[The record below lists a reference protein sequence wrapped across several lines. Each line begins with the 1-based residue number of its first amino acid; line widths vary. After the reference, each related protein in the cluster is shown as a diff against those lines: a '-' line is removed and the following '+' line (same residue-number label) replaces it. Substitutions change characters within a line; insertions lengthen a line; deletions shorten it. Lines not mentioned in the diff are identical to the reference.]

1 MSFQEVDSNAIITNA
16 ELWFTEKY
24 MYFPPAPATISEF
37 EIWGAEIG
45 SVKGKITTTMAT
57 TTATTEP
64 STTEPYI
71 ALLEA
76 IPSFQIPGVYNST
89 SPAWRDFVTMFQEI
103 GPEFRSGFINAAF
116 SLAKNVNL

>member
-45 SVKGKITTTMAT
+45 SVKGKITTTMPT
-57 TTATTEP
+57 TTNTLPPTT
-64 STTEPYI
+64 TTLPPTRPIRHLI
-71 ALLEA
+71 A
-76 IPSFQIPGVYNST
+76 VK
-89 SPAWRDFVTMFQEI
+89 EI
-103 GPEFRSGFINAAF
+103 
-116 SLAKNVNL
+116 

>member
-1 MSFQEVDSNAIITNA
+1 MSFKEVDSNDVITNA

-45 SVKGKITTTMAT
+45 SVKGKIITTMPTTTM
-57 TTATTEP
+57 TTEP
-64 STTEPYI
+64 STTEPSI
-71 ALLEA
+71 ALMEA

-89 SPAWRDFVTMFQEI
+89 SPAWRDFVTMFQEM
-103 GPEFRSGFINAAF
+103 GPEFRSGF
-116 SLAKNVNL
+116 S